1 MAYIDAFGED
11 SRPAL
16 LRWMGCAA
24 IVLALH
30 GIVGFA
36 LTRQPSEVED
46 DSGAPVVT
54 IELMPM
60 SVAPSAPPTALAPGP
75 QETQPESEARPSE
88 EVRHE
93 EKQPEEKKVEVTP
106 APEPMLTLPPLTP
119 EEAKKPE
126 EPKEAQPEPKPEAPV
141 PTAPPRAV
149 APAERPAAPAV
160 GRVAQRT
167 PAAIASWQRQL
178 MAHLERHKRFQV
190 GPAPGERA
198 ADRGR
203 IATAAG
209 RGNEL
214 SAAVPGGQHAR
225 EQRPIPR
232 CIDDHA
238 ELAMQFGGE
247 LVGVAH
253 HDHLAGWI
261 VTEQPCHIGNRD
273 TD

>member
-1 MAYIDAFGED
+1 MAYIDTFGED

-36 LTRQPSEVED
+36 LTRQPSEVDD

-75 QETQPESEARPSE
+75 PENQPESEARPSE

-93 EKQPEEKKVEVTP
+93 EKQPEEKKVEVAP
-106 APEPMLTLPPLTP
+106 APEPMLTLPPPTP

-160 GRVAQRT
+160 GRVAQPT
-167 PAAIASWQRQL
+167 PTAIASWQRQL
-178 MAHLERHKRFQV
+178 MAHLERHKRF
-190 GPAPGERA
+190 PPEA
-198 ADRGR
+198 RGAHG
-203 IATAAG
+203 IATLAFSIDRNG
-209 RGNEL
+209 RVLASRIVGSSGLPALDSATVEMIRRASPLPPPPTGMSDRQL
-214 SAAVPGGQHAR
+214 SFTL
-225 EQRPIPR
+225 PIR
-232 CIDDHA
+232 YK
-238 ELAMQFGGE
+238 Q
-247 LVGVAH
+247 
-253 HDHLAGWI
+253 
-261 VTEQPCHIGNRD
+261 TR
-273 TD
+273 